1 MCYYY
6 MVKFS
11 TSKSVHAV
19 LPGSEVHLNFSS
31 KHFRNCGYSS
41 VSRVFYNTQN
51 TLSCILALQKLF
63 VWYFT
68 LVNPAL
74 RK

>member
-1 MCYYY
+1 
-6 MVKFS
+6 MVKLS
-11 TSKSVHAV
+11 TSKSVHAI

-41 VSRVFYNTQN
+41 ASRVFYNMQN
-51 TLSCILALQKLF
+51 TLSSILAPQKLF
-63 VWYFT
+63 VLYCT